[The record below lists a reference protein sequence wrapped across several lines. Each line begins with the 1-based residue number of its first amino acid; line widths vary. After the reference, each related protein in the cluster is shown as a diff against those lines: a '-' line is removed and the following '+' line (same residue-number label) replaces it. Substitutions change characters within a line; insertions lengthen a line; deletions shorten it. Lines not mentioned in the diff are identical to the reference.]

1 METMEGARAKLRAL
15 NPISPVMRQPSNVFL
30 SQGKA
35 NEPETLFIQ
44 PKIEVTSMFV
54 FWTVHPSKRLGNMYV
69 LAPPLSIPVNI
80 RVIYCKRYTSIYTS
94 GRHEP
99 AIPNMAESATIPP
112 RSDSETHWS
121 RQ

>member
-1 METMEGARAKLRAL
+1 M
-15 NPISPVMRQPSNVFL
+15 
-30 SQGKA
+30 
-35 NEPETLFIQ
+35 
-44 PKIEVTSMFV
+44 
-54 FWTVHPSKRLGNMYV
+54 
-69 LAPPLSIPVNI
+69 LAPPLFSIPVI
-80 RVIYCKRYTSIYTS
+80 ISPLIVKDTQVSTS